1 MKNQIVKMMGVVAVS
16 AVLFSSC
23 AKAPDVEVANAK
35 AAIETAKTAEAD
47 RYVPAEFN
55 ALQDSMNVVMNEIE
69 TQNSKFALVRNYKKA
84 NATLA
89 FVTANAP
96 VVQEAAVAKR
106 EEAKAQSEQA
116 LQDANALVAEVKMLI
131 EKAPKGKEG
140 KEVLAAITSDL
151 TLVELSL
158 NEVSTLINNN
168 DFLTAL
174 DKVKAA
180 NDKATMLKNE
190 LEEAI
195 AKKSKRTR

>member
-16 AVLFSSC
+16 AVVFASC
-23 AKAPDVEVANAK
+23 AKAPEMEVTNAK
-35 AAIETAKTAEAD
+35 AAVEAAKTAEAD
-47 RYVPAEFN
+47 RYTPAEYN
-55 ALQDSMNVVMNEIE
+55 ALQDSMSVAMNEIE
-69 TQNSKFALVRNYKKA
+69 TQNSKFALFRNYKKA
-84 NATLA
+84 NATLTY
-89 FVTANAP
+89 VSTNAP
-96 VVQEAAVAKR
+96 MVQEAAVAKR
-106 EEAKAQSEQA
+106 AEAKAQSEQA
-116 LQDANALVAEVKMLI
+116 MADATNLVAEVKMLI

-168 DFLTAL
+168 DFLTAI

-180 NDKATMLKNE
+180 TEKANMLKTE

-195 AKKSKRTR
+195 AKKGKR